1 MLEGLIVDTNNCL
14 NQVLLVFNSLNRKYF
29 LGFCL
34 IDTFPGH
41 FSFHIINHKTAE
53 VSYASSTYLEN
64 YIPVVM
70 PPLNHTSPPSTAATF
85 LATRFMVVLQP
96 SGYSVFH
103 SRDTPIQL
111 SLP

>member
-14 NQVLLVFNSLNRKYF
+14 NQVLLVFNSLNREYF

-53 VSYASSTYLEN
+53 ARIAYWNKVESIYKDSSNSYDTIHVHYENCSSYN
-64 YIPVVM
+64 GCYIHWSQ
-70 PPLNHTSPPSTAATF
+70 NF
-85 LATRFMVVLQP
+85 CYKVL
-96 SGYSVFH
+96 Y
-103 SRDTPIQL
+103 
-111 SLP
+111 